1 MVKFIINVSEEAIEN
16 FASADETKTSKG
28 ASGDAI
34 FDKMTSNVIKHEVI
48 DKNFN
53 GGEVVLDR
61 LFADGCDDRYK
72 PIQRKVLRYLLMA
85 SFIVIADAKEEEER
99 ENEQS

>member
-16 FASADETKTSKG
+16 FASVDETKTSKDVV
-28 ASGDAI
+28 GDAI
-34 FDKMTSNVIKHEVI
+34 DKMNSSVVKHEVI

-85 SFIVIADAKEEEER
+85 SVIVIADAREEEER

>member
-16 FASADETKTSKG
+16 FASADETKTSKDVV
-28 ASGDAI
+28 GDAI
-34 FDKMTSNVIKHEVI
+34 DKMNSSVVKHEVI

-61 LFADGCDDRYK
+61 LFAADCDDRYK

-85 SFIVIADAKEEEER
+85 SVIVIADAKEDEER

>member
-34 FDKMTSNVIKHEVI
+34 FDKMTSIVVKHEVI
-48 DKNFN
+48 DKNLN
-53 GGEVVLDR
+53 GGEIVLDR
-61 LFADGCDDRYK
+61 LFADGCDYRYK

-85 SFIVIADAKEEEER
+85 SFIVIADVKEEER